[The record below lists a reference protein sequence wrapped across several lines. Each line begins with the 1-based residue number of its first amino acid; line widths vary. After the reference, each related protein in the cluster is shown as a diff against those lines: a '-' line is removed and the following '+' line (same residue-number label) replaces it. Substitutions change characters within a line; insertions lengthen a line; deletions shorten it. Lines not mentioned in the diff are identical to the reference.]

1 MRHSNSDPSPARPR
15 RMPRALRFPIRILST
30 ALILALAVVLLPRL
44 TRLVGRLWPD
54 PARTERVS
62 QVLAREMRD
71 SARLETMT
79 IDEQGVL
86 TATVNAALIGEVQR
100 VTIDYDYHASLGV
113 DLTGAEVTEKD
124 GVIILSLPP
133 IGILRDSLTPT
144 RIDRQDFWYPLTEKR
159 RIALLEEEREK
170 RAAAALADVQGSGRL
185 QKDTA
190 DRLQR
195 LIQSWIGLDTWLTT
209 VQIEIR
215 EEKTGTS
222 GSFHPSVFHRLG
234 TAGQSARSFSARCST

>member
-113 DLTGAEVTEKD
+113 DLTGAEITEKD
-124 GVIILSLPP
+124 GVVILSLPP
-133 IGILRDSLTPT
+133 IGILSDSLTPT

-159 RIALLEEEREK
+159 RSALLEEERVK
-170 RAAAALADVQGSGRL
+170 RAQAALEEVRSSEKVL
-185 QKDTA
+185 KETA

-195 LIQSWIGLDTWLTT
+195 MVQSWIGMDTWLIT
-209 VQIEIR
+209 VQIRIPPAE
-215 EEKTGTS
+215 S
-222 GSFHPSVFHRLG
+222 GSPAASG
-234 TAGQSARSFSARCST
+234 SAAVLS